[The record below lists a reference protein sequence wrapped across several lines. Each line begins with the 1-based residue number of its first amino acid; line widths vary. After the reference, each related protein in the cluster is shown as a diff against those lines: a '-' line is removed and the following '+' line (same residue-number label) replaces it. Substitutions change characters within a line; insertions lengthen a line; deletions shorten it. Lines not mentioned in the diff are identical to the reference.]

1 MMSANE
7 MRNVYWKTQVCILS
21 SKEFTKYMNN
31 AAVGSYEKA
40 CHGFKAKG
48 GDRFVKGVYLKEQNL
63 FLIDL
68 ANFPPIIDVPLEQSF
83 SMFGGNLKIKAKE
96 GHQKLYLVEAKDAD
110 AFWAPVQNER
120 ARRTELRKSQVQRV
134 RTYPR
139 IFIVEHYDILK
150 IEWFYI
156 YENKNEDLLKGVRYK
171 LSTKDGRLIDVE
183 SYYLVSKAAFV
194 LDVEVFREQ
203 KLVIYQDNL
212 SVAFA
217 DVKLTTTSAG
227 NTISLKHVN
236 KLKTIYAKSKTSK
249 VSQNSEGKENDNGS
263 DTRKSEA
270 ERKSV
275 RQKENVCLL
284 TSDKMERVVDSIVR
298 SPNSEKKDRQICLK
312 DTKGND
318 VIVYGFAVKRHHVV
332 MVDVADFV
340 KKDIS
345 IDKSAVTFY
354 TGTFTNSSRTDNLME
369 YFVLQGDPNRVLKII
384 EAERER
390 VRLKT
395 KPSTDKVGEKS
406 DMEKEP
412 ISNRICI
419 VSRADYISVQQYSIG
434 NGRDTTHKETY
445 VLENMRGEVVE
456 VPGFYYSKARCGY
469 INAADVLS
477 KDINWHNKEY
487 EFCSGSIGSFG
498 VRNPLAKIEYYKNG
512 QKTKELLQRE
522 QTKISLYERR
532 YGTGNKKGVWHSKVN
547 LSYIPAGNVIQLY
560 SLRCHCSKC
569 SNRFDQD
576 TIVDCTAYVNTKSGR
591 EVPVTVQ
598 YCSGCGSFFMNY
610 DVFVGYQ
617 AKYGA
622 LSFECKLEQ
631 SEFED
636 DVDFGFAD
644 TSFLSRAGYSVRA
657 SVSQRR
663 RQIILKGLLDSG
675 KYTKW
680 EITEKISEF
689 IKLRKNN
696 PDMRDAIKRW
706 EEDIAFVADYDADNQ
721 TRVGRASFKQGG
733 KITHR

>member
-7 MRNVYWKTQVCILS
+7 MRNVYWKAQVCILS

-68 ANFPPIIDVPLEQSF
+68 ANFLPMIDVPLEQSF
-83 SMFGGNLKIKAKE
+83 SMFGGTLKIKAKE

-183 SYYLVSKAAFV
+183 SYYLVSKAAFI

-249 VSQNSEGKENDNGS
+249 VSQNSAGKENDNGS

-318 VIVYGFAVKRHHVV
+318 VFVYGFAVKRHHVV
-332 MVDVADFV
+332 MIDVADFV

-390 VRLKT
+390 VRLKSQ
-395 KPSTDKVGEKS
+395 PSTDKICEKS
-406 DMEKEP
+406 DTKEEP

-434 NGRDTTHKETY
+434 NGRVVTHKETY
-445 VLENMRGEVVE
+445 VLANMRGEIVE
-456 VPGFYYSKARCGY
+456 VSGIYYSKARCGY

-532 YGTGNKKGVWHSKVN
+532 YGTENKKGVWHSKVN

-569 SNRFDQD
+569 FNRFDQD
-576 TIVDCTAYVNTKSGR
+576 TIIDCTAYVNTKSGR

-598 YCSGCGSFFMNY
+598 YCSGCGSFFMKY

-663 RQIILKGLLDSG
+663 RQIILKELLDSG

-733 KITHR
+733 KITRR

>member
-1 MMSANE
+1 M
-7 MRNVYWKTQVCILS
+7 
-21 SKEFTKYMNN
+21 
-31 AAVGSYEKA
+31 
-40 CHGFKAKG
+40 
-48 GDRFVKGVYLKEQNL
+48 
-63 FLIDL
+63 
-68 ANFPPIIDVPLEQSF
+68 
-83 SMFGGNLKIKAKE
+83 
-96 GHQKLYLVEAKDAD
+96 
-110 AFWAPVQNER
+110 
-120 ARRTELRKSQVQRV
+120 
-134 RTYPR
+134 
-139 IFIVEHYDILK
+139 
-150 IEWFYI
+150 
-156 YENKNEDLLKGVRYK
+156 
-171 LSTKDGRLIDVE
+171 
-183 SYYLVSKAAFV
+183 
-194 LDVEVFREQ
+194 
-203 KLVIYQDNL
+203 
-212 SVAFA
+212 
-217 DVKLTTTSAG
+217 
-227 NTISLKHVN
+227 
-236 KLKTIYAKSKTSK
+236 
-249 VSQNSEGKENDNGS
+249 
-263 DTRKSEA
+263 
-270 ERKSV
+270 
-275 RQKENVCLL
+275 
-284 TSDKMERVVDSIVR
+284 
-298 SPNSEKKDRQICLK
+298 
-312 DTKGND
+312 
-318 VIVYGFAVKRHHVV
+318 KRHHVV
-332 MVDVADFV
+332 MIDVADFV

-354 TGTFTNSSRTDNLME
+354 TGTFTNNSKTNNLME

-390 VRLKT
+390 VRLKSE
-395 KPSTDKVGEKS
+395 PSTDKAGEKS
-406 DMEKEP
+406 DTKEEP

-419 VSRADYISVQQYSIG
+419 VSRADYISVQQYAIG
-434 NGRDTTHKETY
+434 NGRDVTHKETY

-487 EFCSGSIGSFG
+487 EFCSGSVGSFG

-532 YGTGNKKGVWHSKVN
+532 YGTENKKGVWHSKVN

-569 SNRFDQD
+569 FNRFDQD

-622 LSFECKLEQ
+622 LRFECKLEQ
-631 SEFED
+631 SEFKD
-636 DVDFGFAD
+636 YDDFGFAD

-663 RQIILKGLLDSG
+663 RQIILKELLDSG

-706 EEDIAFVADYDADNQ
+706 EEDIAFVADYDTDNQ
-721 TRVGRASFKQGG
+721 TKVGRATFKQGG
-733 KITHR
+733 KITRR

>member
-7 MRNVYWKTQVCILS
+7 MRNVYWKAQVCILS

-68 ANFPPIIDVPLEQSF
+68 ANFLPMIDVPLEQSF
-83 SMFGGNLKIKAKE
+83 SMFGGTLKIKAKE

-156 YENKNEDLLKGVRYK
+156 YENKNEDLLKDVRYK

-183 SYYLVSKAAFV
+183 SYYLVSKAAFI

-249 VSQNSEGKENDNGS
+249 VSQNSAGKENDNGS

-318 VIVYGFAVKRHHVV
+318 VFVYGFAVKRHHVV
-332 MVDVADFV
+332 MIDVADFV

-390 VRLKT
+390 VRLKSQ
-395 KPSTDKVGEKS
+395 PSTDKICEKS
-406 DMEKEP
+406 DTKEEP

-434 NGRDTTHKETY
+434 NGRVVTHKETY
-445 VLENMRGEVVE
+445 VLANMRGEIVE
-456 VPGFYYSKARCGY
+456 VSGIYYSKARCGY

-532 YGTGNKKGVWHSKVN
+532 YGTENKKGVWHSKVN

-569 SNRFDQD
+569 FNRFDQD
-576 TIVDCTAYVNTKSGR
+576 TIIDCTAYVNTKSGR

-663 RQIILKGLLDSG
+663 RQIILKELLDSG

-680 EITEKISEF
+680 EITEKISGF

-733 KITHR
+733 KITRR